1 MRSLYTQH
9 TTAELAKNE
18 FDTPN
23 TGISNPVFELF
34 CENKLKQDSKI
45 NSVPEEKTR
54 DKNDYYITSTHSRR
68 NPDLLTAFGSLKGNS
83 YFKKTVLDKNEDQ
96 SMSQE

>member
-1 MRSLYTQH
+1 MRNLYTQH
-9 TTAELAKNE
+9 TTAELAKKE

-23 TGISNPVFELF
+23 NPVDFII
-34 CENKLKQDSKI
+34 ENKQRSQPQT
-45 NSVPEEKTR
+45 SHVPEEKNR

-83 YFKKTVLDKNEDQ
+83 YFKKSV
-96 SMSQE
+96 SG